1 MKITRD
7 VVTDLW
13 AAYESG
19 EASADTRALVEAF
32 LKDDPDLGRILA
44 GKGEPALPAATPGP
58 RADAD
63 KKVLVAA
70 QRMIRRRKWL
80 QGLALFFTMLPMTSV
95 YTDRL
100 RFSLWRDLPAL
111 AVASLMAAAA
121 LWAAYAAAG
130 RRLKV
135 RGF

>member
-7 VVTDLW
+7 VVADLW
-13 AAYESG
+13 PAYESG

-32 LKDDPDLGRILA
+32 LKDDPDLARILG
-44 GKGEPALPAATPGP
+44 GKGEPALPATAPGP
-58 RADAD
+58 RPDAD

-100 RFSLWRDLPAL
+100 RFVLWRDLPAL
-111 AVASLMAAAA
+111 AVASLLTAAA
-121 LWAAYAAAG
+121 LWAAYAATG

-135 RGF
+135 KGF